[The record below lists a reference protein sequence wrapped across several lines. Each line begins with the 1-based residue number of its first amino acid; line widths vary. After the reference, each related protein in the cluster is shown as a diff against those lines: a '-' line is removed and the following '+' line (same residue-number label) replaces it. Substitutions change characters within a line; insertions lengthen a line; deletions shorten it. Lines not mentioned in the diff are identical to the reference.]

1 MTAPLRLS
9 VTMLDTY
16 MAGVNDD
23 DMTAEEL
30 AQRLFGKFQSSL
42 SMQAGTALH
51 SALENA
57 SDADDLTHYL
67 AESRNGF
74 AFVLP
79 DDLEGLVEL
88 GNVREYKRVWRV
100 LPNVDLVGKIDAETQ
115 AFVIDHKLSGRFDPD
130 RYMDSWQ
137 WRAYL
142 AMTGKQRFAY
152 QVFEHGGIPDD
163 ADDLGNRLIKIKDY
177 HRLELA
183 TYDGLMADVVWAVE
197 ALADFARQWQP
208 IIKGQTA

>member
-16 MAGVNDD
+16 MSGVNDD

-30 AQRLFGKFQSSL
+30 AERLFGKFEANL
-42 SMQAGTALH
+42 PMMAGTALH

-88 GNVREYKRVWRV
+88 GNVREFKRVWRV
-100 LPNVDLVGKIDAETQ
+100 LPDVDLVGKVDAETDL
-115 AFVIDHKLSGRFDPD
+115 FIIDHKLSGRFDPD

-163 ADDLGNRLIKIKDY
+163 VDDLGNRLIKIKGY

-183 TYDGLMADVVWAVE
+183 IYDGLMADVVWAVE
-197 ALADFARQWQP
+197 ALADFARQWMP
-208 IIKGQTA
+208 IIRRNAA